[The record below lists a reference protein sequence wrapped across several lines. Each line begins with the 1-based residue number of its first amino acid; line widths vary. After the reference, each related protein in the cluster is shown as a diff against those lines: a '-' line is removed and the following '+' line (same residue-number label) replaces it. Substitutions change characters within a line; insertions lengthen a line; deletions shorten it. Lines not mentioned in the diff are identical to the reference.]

1 MMQQLAFQQQLVRK
15 STEKLYDQFKKKS
28 ELAQSLGQV
37 GQKMQEVE
45 KRLEVKKSGKKT
57 QSEQKKIEYKLLE
70 AQQAM
75 KQQQEGKK
83 RKADL
88 AKQKVYGKQI
98 GETSPSGGS
107 TDFTQEI
114 LQRHKTSKKYRSIIT
129 NYLNNL

>member
-1 MMQQLAFQQQLVRK
+1 
-15 STEKLYDQFKKKS
+15 
-28 ELAQSLGQV
+28 
-37 GQKMQEVE
+37 MQEVE
-45 KRLEVKKSGKKT
+45 KRLEVNKSGTKT

-88 AKQKVYGKQI
+88 AKHKVYRKQI
-98 GETSPSGGS
+98 GETRPSAGS
-107 TDFTQEI
+107 KDFAQEI

-129 NYLNNL
+129 NYLNNLQ